1 MRGKPLLP
9 GGRQLSSE
17 FLVDSMILMHYD
29 NGYDK
34 CISWWEES
42 VSIGCKVYV
51 STISLMERYK
61 GIAGL
66 PGRKNDVLQQFE
78 ERIKEM
84 RREKKIYG
92 ILLVNKR
99 IATKAYELLRD
110 YCLRY
115 TPPQERCRVEAL
127 ICDMLIA
134 ATALV
139 NGLPL
144 YTFNQRDFGWITGL
158 QVVEPSY
165 EPEKQS

>member
-9 GGRQLSSE
+9 GGQHLSNE
-17 FLVDSMILMHYD
+17 FLIDSMVLMHYD
-29 NGYDK
+29 NAHDE
-34 CISWWEES
+34 CISWWEEV
-42 VSIGCKVYV
+42 VSNGCKVCV
-51 STISLMERYK
+51 SIISLMERYK
-61 GIAGL
+61 GVAGL
-66 PGRKNDVLQQFE
+66 PGPRDDTLRQFE
-78 ERIKEM
+78 D
-84 RREKKIYG
+84 
-92 ILLVNKR
+92 R
-99 IATKAYELLRD
+99 IAQMRNTRKIHHVFFINRRISAKAGELLRD